1 MATPPAFSFQIH
13 TCFLLGHFMLER
25 SSHSVNANYFPFTW
39 GNLSARQ
46 LVWAGCAD
54 LPSHGGDRTPWCPF
68 RPVRAYV
75 NSVDGNFLLFFFF
88 KLCHLP
94 STVSAKYFITCVVF
108 SIHPSAMI
116 LSLSLLL
123 WIPFMKSYL
132 LSAVFRSLQWW
143 ASLKRH
149 LYLE

>member
-25 SSHSVNANYFPFTW
+25 SSHSINANCFPFTW

-46 LVWAGCAD
+46 LVWAGCTD
-54 LPSHGGDRTPWCPF
+54 LPSHGGDRTPWRPF

-75 NSVDGNFLLFFFF
+75 NSVDANFLLFFFIKKKVAIF
-88 KLCHLP
+88 LTLFLQ
-94 STVSAKYFITCVVF
+94 SACIVL
-108 SIHPSAMI
+108 SILSSAMI

-123 WIPFMKSYL
+123 
-132 LSAVFRSLQWW
+132 
-143 ASLKRH
+143 
-149 LYLE
+149 